1 MMNPIKIR
9 NEERM
14 GSRKIRILG
23 RQTVTSVPG
32 AR

>member
-1 MMNPIKIR
+1 MNPIKIR

-23 RQTVTSVPG
+23 SPDGDLGPG